1 MASGPNNFYEQQ
13 RQALADR
20 AAAREQRRLD
30 SERNKGALG
39 DFGTALKVGALKL
52 PSAVTGLFDIPV
64 AAVTGRPMVSEVWDA
79 IGDVTGLD
87 FDTWADDIA
96 QREYSQGYR
105 QAAQEFQQA
114 EGFGDSAMALL
125 RRPLYAAT
133 MGVESVPGMVAGGV
147 YGKALRGAAGL
158 SGLTSVAVGEGA
170 VMAGQSMS
178 DLVGEGVDPRTA
190 ALAST
195 GIGVLG
201 GTMGG
206 LGGAASRRLGLS
218 DIDMLLGGLGRG
230 TTDVAA
236 DTLKPGVRA
245 ALTRTAGRVT
255 GGVVSEGLFEEMP
268 QSAIETVIGNVAR
281 GDEWDQDLGKNMA
294 AGAVV
299 GGMMGGTI
307 NLMPPKRPA
316 SGGST
321 DAGEGTPLL
330 PNLPPEYD
338 LNAAR
343 TRYTSMSEI
352 AKAEAGRDPERAA
365 YYANEMAKL
374 RQEAEQNG
382 VNINMLSQD
391 AARKDLEANQK
402 RAAKLQKDFEKQLV
416 NDPET
421 ASTTL
426 KSLQSLQEE
435 RYKLE
440 GFLYG
445 ASPIAAPAPAAEV
458 TPPAAPVDLTQAGSA
473 ESTQSEPFDVDEIL
487 NNLPPRTTEPDPR
500 TIPTV
505 RAQMSALT
513 QMAAEEAERGNYT
526 TASELAKQADIA
538 RQRLVELGVRPS
550 QMTPKAAESRIKA
563 IDTEVAKLQQK
574 ASRQIDSSPEAAAE
588 IFATIRARQNERAE
602 LVPLIPTTPAPA
614 AAPGAPVDPAA
625 APAVDPAAPSP
636 FTDVAALRKRVR
648 EVGAALPEN
657 AGRPDDRIAT
667 RLSKAATTGELL
679 QTMEDLYESTSSART
694 TAVLD
699 AMYQEITGYPIGEN
713 PAAQAAAEAAPTPA
727 AEVSTAPADTA
738 TPTAE
743 VPAAPADTATPDTPA
758 AEVPAVGAAP
768 TMLATNAPIRAELDV
783 PLGDVNIAEEVETA
797 GLKHKPLVNALNKA
811 QTTSQAVA
819 ALVGAYDG
827 ASKINKSAITTAIER
842 LTGRPVAE
850 VLESYGAHRTLGKQ
864 GGKAGAPQI
873 AMMYDYIVGAIT
885 NGVDILDTKG
895 RLMLEEIGSRFGIS
909 RQMINKSRG
918 RIADALTAE
927 LGYDPETVRD
937 RLRESGRANRKVE
950 AYENVAGTVPVAA
963 RSDAAGNELDVAELV
978 SGNLNVIDT
987 PSSNSGGPGAVP
999 APVLTQDMKLLEETN
1014 EQLSMTEVAIARA
1027 EELIAAQE
1035 AQLQSLGDTVVESLR
1050 VVWDQRRGPG
1060 WVMGSQLDTQAL
1072 LDFYLLASAAAD
1084 PNNQMTPA
1092 EVQLEMETINEDFT
1106 DGRRTTGSVDTR
1118 VRELR
1123 QELARLTEVQR
1134 TTTSRLTRQDRSTA
1148 RANRSALLLADPD
1161 AELEALIASQK
1172 GDIEST
1178 ETAEVSQ
1185 TAETDD
1191 DLDMD
1196 GPELGEAFQTAAEA
1210 DDLDVPTNALPPPLP
1225 PKGTA
1230 KITVKKKRRIVRESF
1245 NQGDRLDNLD
1255 PTPEEAQMVAEGVAG
1270 KSVVDALLWV
1280 AENTQYEDQA
1290 IIAEQ
1295 LAMRIQ
1301 ELESVGMVFEPVRVA
1316 KVGDQVPVQ
1325 LLRSRAIAS
1334 RGMPGF
1340 MWLNGPDVTGK
1351 VGTSFETVLHEA
1363 AHLTTMSA
1371 VRFGRY
1377 RASQNT
1383 EFGRLIQELTA
1394 VRNHVMDHIN
1404 ARIREHKAGRLTL
1417 TEFED
1422 RAYNRRN
1429 NAFADLDEFIVWALT
1444 NRSMQDYLRSI
1455 PMPKSKWQ
1463 TLWDAIVNAVGR
1475 FLGIDAGSEN
1485 ALARTLAAVEGLLN
1499 SDALEMADVALEVGQ
1514 PLQDDVAS
1522 QQAGMFSQQ
1531 VDTVGDNSN
1540 ANRGDFNRLGSELF
1554 ATVRPVADQFTRWV
1568 TNGLSFTSDLVQS
1581 AKELGLDSA
1590 ERLEAASRRKATRV
1604 NELQLEVDEVVTRL
1618 GTLPQA
1624 IRTQTER
1631 LIYRMTVEG
1640 KWGFEPDWRDGA
1652 VVDPE
1657 MAAAF
1662 GRLPQ
1667 EGREALVEAFR
1678 YSDRIYRAKIAQ
1690 LQRVVA
1696 GEYDALAA
1704 QTTDPAELRRIERE
1718 RAAKL
1723 RESGEMIGQLQ
1734 GPYAPLR
1741 RYGNYVVVAKSDA
1754 FRQAQANNESTR
1766 GMEADSNHYVVEF
1779 VQNQRQAE
1787 ARAKE
1792 LEAQFGREGVWAGQ
1806 KEEAGTHFSETS
1818 FDAIRQLRARFAEQ
1832 FEGSEKAK
1840 RVIDKLLV
1848 DLYISTL
1855 TEQNAR
1861 HAAQKRRRVT
1871 GASQDMTAAFATQG
1885 RADAHLLASM
1895 EYGDQIVQAT
1905 TMMREESK
1913 QRREGDTHRDTIA
1926 RTALRNELLKRQ
1938 IMDLDYRDSPVQD
1951 KILAGNSF
1959 WMLVTS
1965 PSYYMQNAFQPWI
1978 MSLPVLAG
1986 KFGRFKAAKEL
1997 LRGTQDAGKTLA
2009 MSSWQEAANLDAFNG
2024 TAAEKRMLE
2033 ELQNR
2038 GTLDFGIS
2046 AELGYWENTGPTSK
2060 LINKVMRNSSMAVRK
2075 LEVINRMGTALAG
2088 FRMAMENADPA
2099 LTPEEQYAAAL
2110 KYADRVTV
2118 ETHGDYSNANAPT
2131 AIRYLPR
2138 IMTQFRKFQVIQ
2150 VSLFARQ
2157 MHKALAGASREER
2170 AVARATMINLFG
2182 THALFAGA
2190 MGIPA
2195 AGLIWP
2201 LIMWATGGDDDD
2213 PREFEV
2219 VVRRALGDNKMAD
2232 FLLYGAPTALGINF
2246 SGRIG
2251 AGQMLDPLPFA
2262 DYGLDRNSYE
2272 KMLAAAAGPF
2282 LSGTLP
2288 QALDGINR
2296 MRQGEFAQGMAQLM
2310 PKGARDAIRAYEASN
2325 EGIKD
2330 RAGRTLLDP
2339 ELLSFYDSVMMGLG
2353 APTLTTTRPREVDAL
2368 KRTYEDHF
2376 SSRSSQLKRDFIEA
2390 YKDNDAAKKREVER
2404 DWLELQA
2411 VRVNNGFARQPIS
2424 DLRRAP
2430 FARRREEKKVIG
2442 GVRTTEAAAG
2452 FVEPLVR

>member
-30 SERNKGALG
+30 SERNDGLLG
-39 DFGTALKVGALKL
+39 DLGTALKVGVLRA
-52 PSAVTGLFDIPV
+52 PSAVTGLLDIPV
-64 AAVTGRPMVSEVWDA
+64 AAVTGRPMVSEGWDA
-79 IGDVTGLD
+79 IGDLTGLD
-87 FDTWADDIA
+87 FDTWANEAA
-96 QREYSQGYR
+96 QRDFSQTHQQGER
-105 QAAQEFQQA
+105 EFQQA
-114 EGFGDSAMALL
+114 QGFGDSAMALL
-125 RRPLYAAT
+125 RNPTYALS
-133 MGVESVPGMVAGGV
+133 MGAESLPGMALGGV

-158 SGLTSVAVGEGA
+158 KGLTSVGAGEGA
-170 VMAGQSMS
+170 VMAGQAMG
-178 DLVGEGVDPRTA
+178 DLVGDGVDPRKA

-195 GIGVLG
+195 GIGLLG
-201 GTMGG
+201 GTLGVA
-206 LGGAASRRLGLS
+206 GGAASRRMGLTDL
-218 DIDMLLGGLGRG
+218 DILVGGLGRG
-230 TTDVAA
+230 ATDAA
-236 DTLKPGVRA
+236 AGTLQPGIRA
-245 ALTRTAGRVT
+245 AATRTAGRVA

-281 GDEWDQDLGKNMA
+281 DDEWDQDLGKNMA

-316 SGGST
+316 SGGNT
-321 DAGEGTPLL
+321 DTEFELT
-330 PNLPPEYD
+330 PPEGAPDAPVPQFDINTARSEYGLLARQVQE
-338 LNAAR
+338 LNQTNPEQAVQLLDR
-343 TRYTSMSEI
+343 MSEI
-352 AKAEAGRDPERAA
+352 RKEAEA
-365 YYANEMAKL
+365 N
-374 RQEAEQNG
+374 
-382 VNINMLSQD
+382 
-391 AARKDLEANQK
+391 DLN
-402 RAAKLQKDFEKQLV
+402 
-416 NDPET
+416 P
-421 ASTTL
+421 
-426 KSLQSLQEE
+426 SLL
-435 RYKLE
+435 
-440 GFLYG
+440 
-445 ASPIAAPAPAAEV
+445 
-458 TPPAAPVDLTQAGSA
+458 
-473 ESTQSEPFDVDEIL
+473 
-487 NNLPPRTTEPDPR
+487 
-500 TIPTV
+500 
-505 RAQMSALT
+505 
-513 QMAAEEAERGNYT
+513 
-526 TASELAKQADIA
+526 
-538 RQRLVELGVRPS
+538 
-550 QMTPKAAESRIKA
+550 
-563 IDTEVAKLQQK
+563 
-574 ASRQIDSSPEAAAE
+574 SPEAAAKE
-588 IFATIRARQNERAE
+588 LDSIQKQVNKLSGQLNGDLLAADPDKAKKTMAE
-602 LVPLIPTTPAPA
+602 LAKAKRQQGELEQFLNGDPSTPQQSFDFDAEPEPTSVEPVDLIADPEVTPQVQPDGAQIELDLDAPDPVPLLRVELSQLASQAQQLAESGDYEAAIQATERMGEVRAALEERGVKPSQMTEPEANKRLNTIATEIAKERGKNIDPLTSPEAAAKSWRRIAALGQEQASLSALVAEQWPQPA
-614 AAPGAPVDPAA
+614 APNAPVEPAV
-625 APAVDPAAPSP
+625 APDAQGTFDFGDTAPLPLPVVDPAAPSP

-679 QTMEDLYESTSSART
+679 QTMEDFYESTSSART
-694 TAVLD
+694 AAVLD
-699 AMYQEITGYPIGEN
+699 AMYQEITGYPIGAN
-713 PAAQAAAEAAPTPA
+713 PAEQAAAEVTP
-727 AEVSTAPADTA
+727 

-743 VPAAPADTATPDTPA
+743 VPAAPAEQAAAEAAPATPAAEVPAAPAEAAPA
-758 AEVPAVGAAP
+758 AEVPAVGATPA
-768 TMLATNAPIRAELDV
+768 MLATNSSIRAGLNV

-797 GLKHKPLVNALNKA
+797 GLKHKPLVNALKKA

-873 AMMYDYIVGAIT
+873 AMMYDYIVGAIA

-918 RIADALTAE
+918 RIADALAAE

-937 RLRESGRANRKVE
+937 RLQESARENRKVE

-1060 WVMGSQLDTQAL
+1060 WVLGSQLDTQAL
-1072 LDFYLLASAAAD
+1072 LDFYSLASAAAD

-1092 EVQLEMETINEDFT
+1092 EIQLEMETINEDFT

-1134 TTTSRLTRQDRSTA
+1134 ATASRLTRQDRSTA
-1148 RANRSALLLADPD
+1148 RANRSSLLLADPD
-1161 AELEALIASQK
+1161 AELAALTESQK
-1172 GDIEST
+1172 ADIES
-1178 ETAEVSQ
+1178 
-1185 TAETDD
+1185 AETVEV
-1191 DLDMD
+1191 
-1196 GPELGEAFQTAAEA
+1196 GQTAAEA
-1210 DDLDVPTNALPPPLP
+1210 DDLFVPADSLPPPLP

-1230 KITVKKKRRIVRESF
+1230 KIKVKKKRRIVKQSF

-1255 PTPEEAQMVAEGVAG
+1255 PTPEEAQLVAENVAG
-1270 KSVVDALLWV
+1270 KSVADALDWI

-1295 LAMRIQ
+1295 LAMRIR
-1301 ELESVGMVFEPVRVA
+1301 ELESVGVVFEPVRVV
-1316 KVGDQVPVQ
+1316 KVGDRVPVE
-1325 LLRSRAIAS
+1325 LIGARAIAS
-1334 RGMPGF
+1334 SGGETSF
-1340 MWLNGPDVTGK
+1340 MMLNGPDVTGK

-1363 AHLTTMSA
+1363 AHLATRSA
-1371 VRFGRY
+1371 VRIGLLQ
-1377 RASQNT
+1377 AAQNT
-1383 EFGRLIQELTA
+1383 EVGQLISELNA
-1394 VRNHVMDHIN
+1394 VRNYVVDYIN
-1404 ARIREHKAGRLTL
+1404 ARIRNAKYAGGTL
-1417 TEFED
+1417 TDFET
-1422 RAYNRRN
+1422 RSAKGYN
-1429 NAFADLDEFIVWALT
+1429 NAWADLDEFIAWALT
-1444 NRSMQDYLRSI
+1444 NRDMQDYLRSI

-1463 TLWDAIVNAVGR
+1463 TMWDAIVNAVGR

-1485 ALARTLAAVEGLLN
+1485 ALARTLAAIEGVLN
-1499 SDALEMADVALEVGQ
+1499 SDALDLVDVGNEVGLSMQ
-1514 PLQDDVAS
+1514 VE
-1522 QQAGMFSQQ
+1522 GVSQQ
-1531 VDTVGDNSN
+1531 VDIVGDNSN

-1624 IRTQTER
+1624 VRTQTER

-1640 KWGFEPDWRDGA
+1640 KWGFEPDWRDDA
-1652 VVDPE
+1652 VIDPG

-1662 GRLPQ
+1662 RRLPQ

-1718 RAAKL
+1718 RAVKL
-1723 RESGEMIGQLQ
+1723 RESGELIGQLQ

-1997 LRGTQDAGKTLA
+1997 LRGTQDAGKTLIV
-2009 MSSWQEAANLDAFNG
+2009 SSWQEAANLDAFKG

-2046 AELGYWENTGPTSK
+2046 AELGYWENTGPASK
-2060 LINKVMRNSSMAVRK
+2060 LINKVMRNSNMAVRK

-2088 FRMAMENADPA
+2088 FRMSMENADPA

-2157 MHKALAGASREER
+2157 MHKALAGATKEER

-2339 ELLSFYDSVMMGLG
+2339 ELLSFYDTVMMGMG
-2353 APTLTTTRPREVDAL
+2353 APTLRTTRPRDVNAL

-2430 FARRREEKKVIG
+2430 FARKREEQKVVG
-2442 GVRTTEAAAG
+2442 GVRTTDSAAG